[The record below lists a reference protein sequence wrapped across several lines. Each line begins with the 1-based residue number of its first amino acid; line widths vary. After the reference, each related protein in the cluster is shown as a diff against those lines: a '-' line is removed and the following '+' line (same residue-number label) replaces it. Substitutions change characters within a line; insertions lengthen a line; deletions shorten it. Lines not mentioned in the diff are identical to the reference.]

1 MFLMQGIPWWWWWW
15 WWCWWWWWWWWQ
27 WWRWRYKVARQDARH
42 SSRAAL
48 GSTLLASASQRKA
61 PERMIIIISKSSI
74 FRPKSGDMFM
84 VFFSEFSRSTRL
96 NHSKFSLPYLKSFSE
111 FVFFQNLWSF
121 SDDDDDGVQYRMQP
135 ATLGQ
140 SLKTRLVFSAS
151 QRKSTAEMDSVGNTK
166 CKDAKMQRCKNAK
179 MQRRKNA
186 KKQRYKDAKM
196 QSRTVLE
203 IQMQWCPPHSPN
215 ANTHSANANEKVETR
230 EANYVQIHILGVE
243 WRKN

>member
-1 MFLMQGIPWWWWWW
+1 MGLTAWGWIWWPLWW
-15 WWCWWWWWWWWQ
+15 WWWWWWWWQ

-151 QRKSTAEMDSVGNTK
+151 QRKS
-166 CKDAKMQRCKNAK
+166 
-179 MQRRKNA
+179 NA
-186 KKQRYKDAKM
+186 KKQRSKDTKM
-196 QSRTVLE
+196 QKCKVAQCWKSKCNDAHLIVQMQTRTV
-203 IQMQWCPPHSPN
+203 QMQM
-215 ANTHSANANEKVETR
+215 KKLKR
-230 EANYVQIHILGVE
+230 ERQIMSKFIF
-243 WRKN
+243 

>member
-1 MFLMQGIPWWWWWW
+1 MQGIPAVLPLVQPFSRLYHKERHLRGWSSSLP
-15 WWCWWWWWWWWQ
+15 
-27 WWRWRYKVARQDARH
+27 KVQYFAQNQAIC
-42 SSRAAL
+42 L
-48 GSTLLASASQRKA
+48 W
-61 PERMIIIISKSSI
+61 
-74 FRPKSGDMFM
+74 F
-84 VFFSEFSRSTRL
+84 FFSEFSRSTRL

-151 QRKSTAEMDSVGNTK
+151 QRKS
-166 CKDAKMQRCKNAK
+166 
-179 MQRRKNA
+179 NA